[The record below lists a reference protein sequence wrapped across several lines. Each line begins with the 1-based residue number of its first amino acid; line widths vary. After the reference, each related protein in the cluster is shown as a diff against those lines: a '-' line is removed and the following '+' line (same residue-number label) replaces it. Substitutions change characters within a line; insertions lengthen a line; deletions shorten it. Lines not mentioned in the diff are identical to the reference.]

1 MYASKSYADLLPV
14 RRASP
19 PQVPPTT
26 CTVIILSP
34 MDTFSTVFLVPC
46 DLPRQRQPAIE
57 GQVCD
62 RGEENLLFGLV
73 SEVELANNSAFV
85 ASVVNAR
92 NLA

>member
-1 MYASKSYADLLPV
+1 L
-14 RRASP
+14 
-19 PQVPPTT
+19 
-26 CTVIILSP
+26 
-34 MDTFSTVFLVPC
+34 DTFYAVFLIAR

-73 SEVELANNSAFV
+73 SEVELANNPAFV
-85 ASVVNAR
+85 AGVVNAG